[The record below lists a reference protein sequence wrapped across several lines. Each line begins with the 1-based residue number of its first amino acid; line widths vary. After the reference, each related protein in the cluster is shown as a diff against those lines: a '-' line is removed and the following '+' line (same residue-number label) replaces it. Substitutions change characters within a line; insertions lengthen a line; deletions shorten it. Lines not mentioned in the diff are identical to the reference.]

1 MEWNPICIIANGRHD
16 SGIDNRVKS
25 IPPATIILGLI
36 NYIVWMNH
44 HGGSS
49 VIVLVVVHFFVHTTR
64 FMFVGTNDSSR
75 RSTIVAVAQCN
86 PTPSSWAST
95 TTLSTVVVAYSAH
108 DSTLIGLLRALR
120 LEQRGQRP
128 GYTSCFKIELLQVTP
143 RDKENN
149 SDDEPQYW
157 VRCSLNNERLK

>member
-1 MEWNPICIIANGRHD
+1 
-16 SGIDNRVKS
+16 
-25 IPPATIILGLI
+25 
-36 NYIVWMNH
+36 MNH

-157 VRCSLNNERLK
+157 VRCSLNNERLKCQREDEHIEDEPMDMIPLN